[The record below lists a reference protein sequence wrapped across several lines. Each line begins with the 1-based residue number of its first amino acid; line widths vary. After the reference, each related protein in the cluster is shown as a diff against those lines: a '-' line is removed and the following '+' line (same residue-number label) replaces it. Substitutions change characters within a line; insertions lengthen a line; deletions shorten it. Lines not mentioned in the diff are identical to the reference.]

1 MPLYSVDATSSTGI
15 DVDDD
20 LFSFVDW
27 TRTRHKLLYKSK
39 VPFGF
44 SFVFAAGG
52 EPDGSSINV
61 YLMHRVSLV
70 RHFFPF
76 FFLFFSGLI
85 RPCPF
90 QFNPSDV
97 TEGER
102 IFFSFPCYSICFRFI
117 FRFNRQKDVDLL

>member
-76 FFLFFSGLI
+76 FFLLFRVDPTLPFSI
-85 RPCPF
+85 
-90 QFNPSDV
+90 QS
-97 TEGER
+97 E
-102 IFFSFPCYSICFRFI
+102 
-117 FRFNRQKDVDLL
+117 